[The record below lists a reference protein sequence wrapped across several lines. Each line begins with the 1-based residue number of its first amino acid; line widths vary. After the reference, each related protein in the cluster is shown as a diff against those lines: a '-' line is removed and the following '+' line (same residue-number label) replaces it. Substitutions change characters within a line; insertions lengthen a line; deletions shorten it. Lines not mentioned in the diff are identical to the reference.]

1 MNIAAPFRSS
11 LADKR
16 LAMAPQRTLTV
27 TEAAEQN
34 NNFGLRELV
43 VVARDGRAFR
53 VGMPPRITRQ
63 KGEVLLP
70 YDDER
75 YEDTM
80 KRHGS
85 LWVQEITPLLD

>member
-1 MNIAAPFRSS
+1 MFRSS

-27 TEAAEQN
+27 TEAAAQN

-43 VVARDGRAFR
+43 VVSRDGRAFR
-53 VGMPPRITRQ
+53 VGLPPRITRQ
-63 KGEVLLP
+63 QGDVLIP
-70 YDDER
+70 HDGER

-80 KRHGS
+80 RRHGS
-85 LWVQEITPLLD
+85 IWVQEITPLID